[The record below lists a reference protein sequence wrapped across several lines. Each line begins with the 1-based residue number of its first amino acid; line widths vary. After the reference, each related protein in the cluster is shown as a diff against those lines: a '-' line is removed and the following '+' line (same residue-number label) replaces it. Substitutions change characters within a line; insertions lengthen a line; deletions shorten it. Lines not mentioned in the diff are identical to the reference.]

1 MQCKTLCIKLS
12 YPHWVELHNS
22 KVHFNLFRN
31 KKNYVPL
38 NLNRLQYFIDCG
50 RIDISEP
57 INMNTLW
64 TTGAVSRVGDGVCLL
79 GTVSFLSF

>member
-1 MQCKTLCIKLS
+1 M
-12 YPHWVELHNS
+12 
-22 KVHFNLFRN
+22 
-31 KKNYVPL
+31 PL

-64 TTGAVSRVGDGVCLL
+64 ATGAVSRVGDGVCLL
-79 GTVSFLSF
+79 GTVSIHWPAKNTYYGDHIFGMQHSTILV